1 MQSDVHLR
9 FDQVGNSSQF
19 KLLSLK
25 LDLAALYK
33 PAISIF
39 LKPGAQKSYHIG
51 TNRNNP
57 IYMSLLNHEI
67 LIHYKW

>member
-1 MQSDVHLR
+1 MST
-9 FDQVGNSSQF
+9 FDLIRSEVGNNSQF

-33 PAISIF
+33 PAIFIF

-51 TNRNNP
+51 TKKQSNL
-57 IYMSLLNHEI
+57 YEFT
-67 LIHYKW
+67 